1 MAQKK
6 MMDMGLRGVPA
17 FIIGDEVIVGLDTA
31 RIEAALDYKVEKCP
45 HCEQKMRIPKGEG
58 KVRVNCS
65 NCGKEFET
73 RT

>member
-1 MAQKK
+1 
-6 MMDMGLRGVPA
+6 MDRGLRGVPA

-45 HCEQKMRIPKGEG
+45 HCGQRTRIPKKKG
-58 KVRVNCS
+58 KIRVKCS

>member
-1 MAQKK
+1 VAQKE

-17 FIIGDEVIVGLDTA
+17 FIIGDEVIVGLDTV

-45 HCEQKMRIPKGEG
+45 YCEQKMRIPKGKG
-58 KVRVNCS
+58 KIRIKCS
-65 NCGKEFET
+65 NCEKKFET